1 MGSGGVISPSSS
13 ALARMPLG
21 IPTELLPE
29 DLLNIPPGYRD
40 VYFTY
45 VYEALFT
52 AGGPQQF
59 RADPLQ
65 MEYDADFICWAVA
78 FGSSQMSFGAGT
90 AGPDMTLRWTD
101 AATRYMDNIEVR
113 VQQLVGT
120 MAAPAP
126 QYPPTL
132 YVRGATARFDTTN
145 ISTAPVF
152 GMNQVIFIGVKR
164 IKDPYAPSVPR
175 KRSALDRNKEI
186 VFNYVLQAGENR
198 GDLYAAVDADA
209 DFALRGYKIDLM
221 GAAPF
226 VQPRYRFSDDTG
238 YRLSNKRILLSGTNA
253 QAAIQAQ
260 TPVVTV
266 WPEVMI
272 GRGGKINIELEDVIV
287 AGGAGPVNP
296 ALVRITFIG
305 EKRYGV

>member
-1 MGSGGVISPSSS
+1 MGSAVISPASS

-21 IPTELLPE
+21 VPTELLPE
-29 DLLNIPPGYRD
+29 DLLNIPHGYRD

-45 VYEALFT
+45 VYEANFVN
-52 AGGPQQF
+52 GGLQQF

-65 MEYDADFICWAVA
+65 MEYDADFIAWAVA

-90 AGPDMTLRWTD
+90 AGPDMTVRWTD
-101 AATRYMDNIEVR
+101 AASRYMDNIEVR
-113 VQQLVGT
+113 AQQLCGT

-132 YVRGATARFDTTN
+132 YVRGAAARFDATN
-145 ISTAPVF
+145 ISTTPVF
-152 GMNQVIFIGVKR
+152 GMNQVILIGVKR
-164 IKDPYAPSVPR
+164 VRDPYASDVPR

-186 VFNYVLQAGENR
+186 VFNYVLNPAENR
-198 GDLYAAVDADA
+198 GDLYQAVDADA

-221 GAAPF
+221 GTAPF

-238 YRLSNKRILLSGTNA
+238 YRLSNKRILLGGTNA
-253 QAAIQAQ
+253 QATLQSQ

-266 WPEVMI
+266 WPEIVI
-272 GRGGKINIELEDVIV
+272 GKGGKINIELEDVLVGV
-287 AGGAGPVNP
+287 ANP

-305 EKRYGV
+305 EKRYDV